1 MPLFTVP
8 KEAKEFWGAE
18 YLNPKGTLS
27 LSSAMLRIETYVR
40 VHGLV
45 SEDGQSFKLDDVLKR
60 IFSTDKPQATY
71 NDLCS
76 LLAPHAISL

>member
-1 MPLFTVP
+1 MPLFNVP

-27 LSSAMLRIETYVR
+27 LSSALLRIETYVR

-45 SEDGQSFKLDDVLKR
+45 SEDGQTFKLDDVLKR
-60 IFSTDKPQATY
+60 IFSTDKPSASFH
-71 NDLCS
+71 DLSS
-76 LLAPHAISL
+76 LLAPYAASV